1 MEISKLKY
9 LLLNFIF
16 VLILSGCSKEGIYS
30 DKGQVFQES
39 NTTRYEYFRYNFN
52 NRCSFR

>member
-30 DKGQVFQES
+30 DKG
-39 NTTRYEYFRYNFN
+39 
-52 NRCSFR
+52 